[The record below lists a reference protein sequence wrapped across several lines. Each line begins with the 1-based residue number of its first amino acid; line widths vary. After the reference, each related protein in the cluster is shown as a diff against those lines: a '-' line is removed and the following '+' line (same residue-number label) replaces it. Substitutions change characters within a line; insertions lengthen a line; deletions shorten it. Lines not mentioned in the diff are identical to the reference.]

1 MLFRRTPRP
10 ARTKFSRS
18 EKKPDWITFTSSS
31 TVKNLLAIAGREAL
45 EGVRIASIGPV
56 TSSTLCAHG
65 LKVDAEAKQFTLD
78 GLVEAILDLHQ
89 M

>member
-1 MLFRRTPRP
+1 MLFLPTPRA
-10 ARTKFSRS
+10 ARGQIFSS

-45 EGVRIASIGPV
+45 EGVRVASIGPV

-65 LKVDAEAKQFTLD
+65 LKVDAEAKRFTLD
-78 GLVEAILDLHQ
+78 GLVEAILTYQ